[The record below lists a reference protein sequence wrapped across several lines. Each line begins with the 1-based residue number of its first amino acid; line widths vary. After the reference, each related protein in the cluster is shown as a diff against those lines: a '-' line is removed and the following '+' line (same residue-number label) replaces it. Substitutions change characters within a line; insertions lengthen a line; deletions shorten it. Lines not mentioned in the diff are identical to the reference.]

1 MLQIRKSVFETNSS
15 SSHALVYRSKNPSKI
30 DEEKIQYY
38 YLTKDG
44 YIQVNFGQYHW
55 TRETPIKNWHEKL
68 NYLMTHLAQKILSNK
83 SDPNYICKE
92 GDLSFAADY
101 LWNHYED
108 KDAQQ
113 RWDDACKILDESPE
127 VQELKELFKKYC
139 DCEFKGFKY
148 CWWDDALNDW
158 DVRRVF
164 EGKRKNTINHK
175 FWHTYDWKDRKD
187 NNWINNDGY
196 NHFSGFGSFD
206 HQSYCD
212 EYDLY
217 STIKSIG
224 YETYLFSNDIM
235 IIIDH
240 DNH

>member
-1 MLQIRKSVFETNSS
+1 MIQIRKGVFETNSS
-15 SSHALVYRSKNPSKI
+15 SSHALVYRSKHPSKI
-30 DEEKIQYY
+30 DKEKIPYY

-83 SDPNYICKE
+83 ADPNYIRKE

-101 LWNHYED
+101 LWNTYED
-108 KDAQQ
+108 KDAQK

-148 CWWDDALNDW
+148 CWWDDELHDW
-158 DVRRVF
+158 DVENIFDGR
-164 EGKRKNTINHK
+164 RKNTINHK
-175 FWHTYDWKDRKD
+175 FWHTYEWKDSKT
-187 NNWINNDGY
+187 NWKHNEGY
-196 NHFSGFGSFD
+196 EHYSGFGSIDHETLEECNMLGKIFD
-206 HQSYCD
+206 
-212 EYDLY
+212 
-217 STIKSIG
+217 IG
-224 YETYLFSNDIM
+224 FETYLFSTDIM
-235 IIIDH
+235 VIIDN